1 MPDVC
6 LAAAKRNRD
15 TGEPDLSKGRRP
27 VRRGA
32 VGKGLP
38 IQYLVGGL
46 PYTETRDISPRLKTI
61 LDRAGVR
68 SVVLKA
74 NTIAPDRR
82 EEWVAARVTEGLD
95 VLITHPR
102 LVATGLDLVAFQTV
116 VWLEIDYSVYVLR
129 QASRR
134 VWRIGQD
141 QPVEVVHLVYQDTL
155 QAEALALVA
164 AKMRSALM
172 VEGELPEDGL
182 AALEGD
188 GQEMVLAL
196 ARQFTAGS
204 AQDGQSLEALFAQA
218 QVVEA
223 EANDYLVQGEWATDD
238 AGGIAGVSVSSVRL
252 DGGAA
257 GDAIAVVWDQ
267 VLRGQPA
274 EPVGALAPPA
284 RDGNGRVMSFEELA
298 ELVQRRRP
306 RRRAAPEGQLAL
318 F

>member
-1 MPDVC
+1 M
-6 LAAAKRNRD
+6 
-15 TGEPDLSKGRRP
+15 
-27 VRRGA
+27 
-32 VGKGLP
+32 
-38 IQYLVGGL
+38 QYLVGGL
-46 PYTETRDISPRLKTI
+46 PYTETRDISARLKTI

-74 NTIAPDRR
+74 NTVAPDRR
-82 EEWVAARVTEGLD
+82 EEWVASRVGDGLD

-172 VEGELPEDGL
+172 VEGELTEDGL

-204 AQDGQSLEALFAQA
+204 AQDGHSLEALFAQA
-218 QVVEA
+218 QAVEA
-223 EANDYLVQGEWATDD
+223 EANDYLVEGEWATDH
-238 AGGIAGVSVSSVRL
+238 AGGIEAVSAPSVGL
-252 DGGAA
+252 DSGATS
-257 GDAIAVVWDQ
+257 DAIAVVWDQ

-274 EPVGALAPPA
+274 EPSIPTPTSTN
-284 RDGNGRVMSFEELA
+284 GNGRVMSFEELA